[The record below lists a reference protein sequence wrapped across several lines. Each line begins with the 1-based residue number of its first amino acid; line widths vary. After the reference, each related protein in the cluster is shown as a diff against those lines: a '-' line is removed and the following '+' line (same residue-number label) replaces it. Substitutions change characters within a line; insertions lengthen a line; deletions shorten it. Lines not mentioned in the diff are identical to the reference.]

1 METEMTKKTIIAP
14 SILSS
19 DFSRLGD
26 EVEAVAAAGADW
38 IHLDVMDGHFV
49 PNITFG
55 PPIIKAIRS
64 RTTKVFDCHLMIAP
78 ADPYLAAF
86 ADAGCDIITVH
97 AEAGPHLDRSLQTIR
112 NLGKKAGVSLNP
124 STPENVIEYVLDRL
138 DLVLL
143 MTVNPG
149 FGGQA
154 FIPAVV
160 EKVKRVKAMIGQ
172 RPIDI
177 EIDGGVT
184 SETAPLVTAAGAN
197 VLVAGSAV
205 FKGGTEAAYRANIES
220 IRDAADGA
228 TRKAA

>member
-1 METEMTKKTIIAP
+1 MPRPLVIAP

-19 DFSRLGD
+19 DFSRLGA
-26 EVEAVAAAGADW
+26 EVAAVDRAGADW

-55 PPIIKAIRS
+55 PPVVRAIRGAS
-64 RTTKVFDCHLMIAP
+64 AKVFDCHLMIAP
-78 ADPYLAAF
+78 ADPYIAAF
-86 ADAGCDIITVH
+86 AEAGADIITVH
-97 AEAGPHLDRSLQTIR
+97 AEAGPHLDRSLQAIKA
-112 NLGKKAGVSLNP
+112 LGKKAGVSLNP
-124 STPENVIEYVLDRL
+124 ATPETAIEGVLDRV

-154 FIPAVV
+154 FIPAVL
-160 EKVKRVKAMIGQ
+160 EKIRRVKALVGN

-177 EIDGGVT
+177 EVDGGVT
-184 SETAPLVTAAGAN
+184 AETAPLVAAAGAN

-205 FKGGTEAAYRANIES
+205 FKGGTAEAYAANI
-220 IRDAADGA
+220 AAL
-228 TRKAA
+228 RAAAEAGRSRRAA

>member
-1 METEMTKKTIIAP
+1 MSSRTIIAP
-14 SILSS
+14 SVLAS
-19 DFSRLGD
+19 DFSKLGD

-55 PPIIKAIRS
+55 PPVIKAIRG
-64 RTTKVFDCHLMIAP
+64 RTDKVFDCHLMIAP
-78 ADPYLAAF
+78 VDAYLAAF

-97 AEAGPHLDRSLQTIR
+97 AEAGPHLDRSLQAIR
-112 NLGKKAGVSLNP
+112 DLGRKAGVSLNP
-124 STPENVIEYVLDRL
+124 STPESVIEYVLDRL

-160 EKVKRVKAMIGQ
+160 EKVRRVKAMIGD

-184 SETAPLVTAAGAN
+184 PETAPLVAAAGAN

-205 FKGGTEAAYRANIES
+205 FKGGTQDAYARNIDA
-220 IRDAADGA
+220 IRSAADMAVG
-228 TRKAA
+228 RIV

>member
-1 METEMTKKTIIAP
+1 MSQRTIIAP
-14 SILSS
+14 SVLSAN
-19 DFSRLGD
+19 FSRLGE
-26 EVEAVAAAGADW
+26 EVEAVCRAGADW

-55 PPIIKAIRS
+55 PPVIKAIRN
-64 RTTKVFDCHLMIAP
+64 RTDKVFDCHLMIEP
-78 ADPYLAAF
+78 VDGFLAAF

-97 AEAGPHLDRSLQTIR
+97 AEATTHLDRSLQAIR
-112 NLGKKAGVSLNP
+112 DLGCKAGVSLNP

-149 FGGQA
+149 FGGQK
-154 FIPAVV
+154 FIPAVI
-160 EKVKRVKAMIGQ
+160 EKIARIKAMIGG

-177 EIDGGVT
+177 EVDGGVT
-184 SETAPLVTAAGAN
+184 AETAPLVTAAGAN

-205 FKGGTEAAYRANIES
+205 FTGGTPETADVYARNMEA
-220 IRDAADGA
+220 IRSAADA
-228 TRKAA
+228 VKAAA